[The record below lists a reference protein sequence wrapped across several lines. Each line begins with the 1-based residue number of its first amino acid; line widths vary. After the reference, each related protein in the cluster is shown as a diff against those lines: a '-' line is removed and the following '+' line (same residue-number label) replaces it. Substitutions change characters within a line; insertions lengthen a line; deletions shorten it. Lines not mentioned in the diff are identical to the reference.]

1 MTTLI
6 VLVVISAD
14 LGASTWLI
22 LRTIRENRCRR
33 FYRPKIDLTP
43 HTPPKEPTQ

>member
-14 LGASTWLI
+14 LGASAWLI
-22 LRTIRENRCRR
+22 LRTIRENRSRR

-43 HTPPKEPTQ
+43 HTPPRETTR

>member
-1 MTTLI
+1 MTILI
-6 VLVVISAD
+6 VLTILAVD
-14 LGASTWLI
+14 LGASAWLV
-22 LRTIRENRCRR
+22 LRTIRENRSRR